1 MISLEQIYSFFPP
14 DLKKTQAI
22 KKNMLREYLQYM
34 ILDFL
39 SVSPFI
45 DRILLSAGSALRF
58 KYGLDRFTT
67 DLLFNYKDCSES
79 DFIKMTDSVISF
91 LERAGIE
98 VEQGK
103 ESLDKI
109 PFERDVYFPKFR
121 FSIKLY
127 VFDENKFFSS
137 IGLIPR
143 RFIRGATFKIEDGKR
158 GMGYD
163 GNLEA
168 INGCGFSF
176 LFPMPSF
183 SVLFSMKLASLI
195 LRQNGKDFYDV
206 LFLRQLGKPDYAFL
220 KHRTGISNRAELY
233 ARMKEALKFADLE
246 QKSKAVEPLLFDKRH
261 TARVKNF
268 WKLFE
273 EKWPR

>member
-1 MISLEQIYSFFPP
+1 MISLEQIYSYFPP
-14 DLKKTQAI
+14 DLKKTQTI
-22 KKNMLREYLQYM
+22 KKNMLREYLLYM

-39 SVSPFI
+39 SASPFI
-45 DRILLSAGSALRF
+45 DRILLSAGPALRF
-58 KYGLDRFTT
+58 KYGLDRFTR
-67 DLLFNYKDCSES
+67 DLLFNYKDCSID

-91 LERAGIE
+91 LKRAGIE
-98 VEQGK
+98 VEPSE
-103 ESLDKI
+103 ESLNKVSFKRYI
-109 PFERDVYFPKFR
+109 YFPKFHLN
-121 FSIKLY
+121 IKLA
-127 VFDENKFFSS
+127 VFDENRFYNS
-137 IGLIPR
+137 IGIIPR
-143 RFIRGATFKIEDGKR
+143 SFIRGATFKTEKGKR
-158 GMGYD
+158 DMEYD

-183 SVLFSMKLASLI
+183 SVLFSMKLAALI
-195 LRQNGKDFYDV
+195 LRQNGRDFYDV

-220 KHRTGISNRAELY
+220 KHRAGISNKAELY

-261 TARVKNF
+261 AARVKNF